1 MIGFSSQ
8 SKSSSVLPKA
18 NRASS
23 ITFMKN
29 VSFLLAPLNREEVF
43 DMMREVK
50 SYPLLTGFRGS
61 KPVDIEKLPSTV
73 MELSGILLEI
83 EEIQEI
89 EIVLYLL
96 N

>member
-1 MIGFSSQ
+1 
-8 SKSSSVLPKA
+8 
-18 NRASS
+18 
-23 ITFMKN
+23 
-29 VSFLLAPLNREEVF
+29 
-43 DMMREVK
+43 MMREVK

-89 EIVLYLL
+89 EIVLYFL